1 MLSGYLTQFERHYI
15 MTTATKAKP
24 AALFAG
30 KGMAARQTAL
40 MSIAALSY
48 SEESTRAA
56 ALVAA
61 RKVLGNAPTEAQL
74 AATRLEYTVGR
85 VAARL
90 PVSELPRGKTS
101 EGERLDHAR
110 ALVTQYAAPVKPGAK
125 AYKLRKGMLG
135 YRTELQHRIIRAA
148 QEAASQFL
156 ADAGVGKAQT
166 SKARNA
172 AKATRAPS
180 MAGSGKGKTA
190 KPAAPSH
197 TELVKPAAPVTA
209 DDVLAF
215 FGQQSRML
223 SDYANRHAKVTP
235 TDAGEAVAAFRKAIV
250 AAANALQ
257 ERKAI
262 AAAAKGEGD
271 NVKPITAAKP
281 AHAKA

>member
-1 MLSGYLTQFERHYI
+1 M
-15 MTTATKAKP
+15 TATIKNKP

-56 ALVAA
+56 ALTAA
-61 RKVLGNAPTEAQL
+61 RKVLGNAPTEAQSNAL
-74 AATRLEYTVGR
+74 RLEYTVGR

-90 PVSELPRGKTS
+90 PVSELPRGKVS
-101 EGERLDHAR
+101 ESDRLERAR

-135 YRTELQHRIIRAA
+135 YRTEMQHRIIRAA

-156 ADAGVGKAQT
+156 ADAGVGKAQS
-166 SKARNA
+166 SKERNA
-172 AKATRAPS
+172 KKATRAPS
-180 MAGSGKGKTA
+180 MAGSGKGKA
-190 KPAAPSH
+190 SDKSAAPSH
-197 TELVKPAAPVTA
+197 AELVKPTAPMSA
-209 DDVLAF
+209 DDVLAY
-215 FGQQSRML
+215 L
-223 SDYANRHAKVTP
+223 SQTALAMQAYVNKHAKVCP
-235 TDAGEAVAAFRKAIV
+235 VDAGTAVQAFRGDILK
-250 AAANALQ
+250 AANALQ

-271 NVKPITAAKP
+271 NVKPIVTAKRR
-281 AHAKA
+281 AKA